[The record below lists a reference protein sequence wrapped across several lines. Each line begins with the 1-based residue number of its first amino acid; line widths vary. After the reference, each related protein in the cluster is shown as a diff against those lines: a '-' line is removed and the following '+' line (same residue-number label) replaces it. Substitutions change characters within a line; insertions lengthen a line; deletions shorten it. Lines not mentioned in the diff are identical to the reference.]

1 MILWRI
7 SNHVTLNGRG
17 GLYASGRW
25 HTEGRPIV
33 YLAENPAG
41 ALVEMLVHLELDPA
55 HLPKSYRLLKAE
67 APESLSVRTIAG
79 VELPRNWI
87 SDQITTRTVGDEW
100 LGAKGSVLLR
110 VPSAIVPE
118 TFNVLLNPEHAEA
131 GRIQVLWS
139 EEYPWDARL
148 RSHVA

>member
-7 SNHVTLNGRG
+7 SSHSTLDGRG
-17 GLYASGRW
+17 GLYASGQW
-25 HTEGRPIV
+25 HTEGRRIV

-41 ALVEMLVHLELDPA
+41 ALVEVLVHLELDLA

-67 APESLSVRTIAG
+67 AAEGLSIRKITGA
-79 VELPRNWI
+79 ELPNNWI
-87 SDQITTRTVGDEW
+87 SDQVATRTVGDEW
-100 LGAKGSVLLR
+100 LASKNALLLR

-118 TFNVLLNPEHAEA
+118 TFNILLNPEHAEA
-131 GRIQVLWS
+131 GRIQVLWY

-148 RSHVA
+148 LSR

>member
-7 SNHVTLNGRG
+7 SNHVTLDGRG

-25 HTEGRPIV
+25 HTEGKTIV

-41 ALVEMLVHLELDPA
+41 ALVEVLVHLELDPA

-67 APESLSVRTIAG
+67 APEGLSVKTIAG
-79 VELPRNWI
+79 IELPKNWI
-87 SDQITTRTVGDEW
+87 SDQIATRTVGDEW
-100 LGAKGSVLLR
+100 IASKGTVLLR

-139 EEYPWDARL
+139 EEYPWDTRL
-148 RSHVA
+148 LRR

>member
-1 MILWRI
+1 MILWLI
-7 SNHVTLNGRG
+7 SNHVTLDGRG

-25 HTEGRPIV
+25 HTEGKPIV

-41 ALVEMLVHLELDPA
+41 ALVEVLVHLELDPA

-67 APESLSVRTIAG
+67 APEGLSVKTIAG
-79 VELPRNWI
+79 IELPKNWI
-87 SDQITTRTVGDEW
+87 SDQIATRTVGDEW
-100 LGAKGSVLLR
+100 IASKGTVLLR

-118 TFNVLLNPEHAEA
+118 TSNVLLNPEHAEA

-139 EEYPWDARL
+139 EEYPWDTRL
-148 RSHVA
+148 LRR